1 MIERIPRYT
10 DKQRAKLVNWITER
24 DLGRCTF
31 IHGILWLDTP
41 DESLMFTNLKDLKEY
56 AQKRGQYGKIPS
68 ILD

>member
-10 DKQRAKLVNWITER
+10 DKQRQKLVNWITER

-31 IHGILWLDTP
+31 IHGILWLDAP

-56 AQKRGQYGKIPS
+56 ARQRGVAHG
-68 ILD
+68 